1 MPHSHASRRPLLR
14 LVSVATVT
22 ERLRNISVAEEQGQ
36 VRRVVR
42 TWLLGVVLT
51 VTCALLVL
59 SPAPVTQQDEEE
71 HAGAH
76 DVDTA
81 RGDGTATDTAAGHE
95 HSASL
100 DHEESSMRIHL
111 ASARSLEAEGV
122 LPSPVAGAA
131 AMYPPM
137 EPFWM
142 TVRVWLGIT

>member
-1 MPHSHASRRPLLR
+1 M
-14 LVSVATVT
+14 ATVT
-22 ERLRNISVAEEQGQ
+22 ERLRNITVADEQGQ

-42 TWLLGVVLT
+42 TGTVLGVVLT
-51 VTCALLVL
+51 ITCALML

-81 RGDGTATDTAAGHE
+81 RGDGSATDTAAGRDD
-95 HSASL
+95 STSL
-100 DHEESSMRIHL
+100 DYEDSGMRIHL

-122 LPSPVAGAA
+122 LPSPVADAA

-142 TVRVWLGIT
+142 TVRACRLGIT